1 MESYIQNLFA
11 ERIGGPSF
19 GKDDT
24 IYKFEKIKRA
34 KRAAMSEHPDTPLID
49 LGVGEPDDMA
59 DSGVVESL
67 CREAARPENRGY
79 SDNGIEEFRAAAAR
93 YMENVFDVNGLDPE
107 KEINHSIGSKPGLA
121 MIPAAFINPGDVTLM
136 TVPGYPVLGTHTGW
150 YGGEVHP
157 MPLTEEKGFLPAL
170 ESVPSDIL
178 KRAKILLL
186 NYPNNPTGAAATE
199 EFYREVVDFAKRN
212 ELVVI
217 QDAAYAALTYDS
229 PPCSFLSV
237 PGARDVGVE
246 VHSLS
251 KAFNMT
257 GWRLAFVAGNELVV
271 KAFASVKD
279 NYDSGQFKAIQ
290 RAGIKA
296 LENPSITVATREKY
310 QRRLSRLVEILK
322 NCGFHAAMP
331 GGTFYLYVS
340 IPKSANGTE
349 FGSAEEFSQFLIR
362 EKLISTVPW
371 DDVGHYVRFSAT
383 FETGTAGED
392 AVLSEIESR
401 LSGINFTF

>member
-1 MESYIQNLFA
+1 
-11 ERIGGPSF
+11 
-19 GKDDT
+19 
-24 IYKFEKIKRA
+24 
-34 KRAAMSEHPDTPLID
+34 
-49 LGVGEPDDMA
+49 
-59 DSGVVESL
+59 
-67 CREAARPENRGY
+67 
-79 SDNGIEEFRAAAAR
+79 
-93 YMENVFDVNGLDPE
+93 
-107 KEINHSIGSKPGLA
+107 
-121 MIPAAFINPGDVTLM
+121 
-136 TVPGYPVLGTHTGW
+136 
-150 YGGEVHP
+150 
-157 MPLTEEKGFLPAL
+157 
-170 ESVPSDIL
+170 
-178 KRAKILLL
+178 
-186 NYPNNPTGAAATE
+186 
-199 EFYREVVDFAKRN
+199 VVDFAKKN

-229 PPCSFLSV
+229 PPYSFLSV

-257 GWRLAFVAGNELVV
+257 GWRLAFVAGNELIV

-290 RAGIKA
+290 WAGIKA

-310 QRRLSRLVEILK
+310 QRRLSRLVDILK
-322 NCGFHAAMP
+322 KCGFHATMP
-331 GGTFYLYVS
+331 GGTFDLYVA

-349 FGSAEEFSQFLIR
+349 FSNAEEFSQFLIR

-383 FETGTAGED
+383 FETGADGEE

-401 LSGINFTF
+401 LSGIDFTF